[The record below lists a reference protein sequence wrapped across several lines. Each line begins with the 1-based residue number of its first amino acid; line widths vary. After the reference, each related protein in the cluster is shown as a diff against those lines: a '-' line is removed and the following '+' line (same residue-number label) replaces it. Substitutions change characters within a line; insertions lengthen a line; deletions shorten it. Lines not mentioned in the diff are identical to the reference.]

1 MSEGFGTIADYH
13 NKKQVL
19 RCAQDDGQGRIWAG
33 IELRRNSTVWEV
45 GGGSLRK
52 WQKQGM
58 EGIAKG
64 D

>member
-1 MSEGFGTIADYH
+1 MSEGFGTIADFH
-13 NKKQVL
+13 NKRQVL
-19 RCAQDDGQGRIWAG
+19 RCAQDDGQGRILGGDRVATK
-33 IELRRNSTVWEV
+33 LDR
-45 GGGSLRK
+45 GGSLRK

>member
-1 MSEGFGTIADYH
+1 MTAKGGF
-13 NKKQVL
+13 
-19 RCAQDDGQGRIWAG
+19 WAG

-52 WQKQGM
+52 WQKQGI

-64 D
+64 DEAW